1 MEPMRHGLALVV
13 VNMTRFRSSLF
24 QAVLSI
30 VSLILL
36 SSSAL
41 GQFETKGNFAAG
53 QSPFAIAVG
62 DFNHDGKLDLAVANT
77 CCPDGGVAI
86 LLGNG
91 DGTFGPPVN
100 YTAGVAPTSI
110 VAADFNH
117 DGILDLAVANSLS
130 TYVSI
135 FIGNGDGTFQPA
147 TQSPPLDNP
156 TFVAVGDFNG
166 DGVRDLVALC
176 SNDSINVLLGNG
188 DGTFQNPVIT
198 QTSFAVQAIAVGD
211 FNGDGLPDLVTAGE
225 FGADSTVNILLGNGN
240 GTFKDGASYTGETSP
255 VSITVADFR
264 SNGKLDFAV
273 ANLLGGGYMYTGSI
287 GVFLGN
293 GDGTFQTG
301 VNYAT
306 SFPLWVTA
314 APLSGSGKLDLA
326 VAGFASAA
334 RGAPSGVSVLLGNGD
349 GTFQPGAFYPEGKRA
364 VFVAVG
370 DFNGDRKPDLVL
382 ANDNSATVS
391 LLLNTGVAS
400 FSPTTP
406 AVFPVQLVGTTS
418 APQTVK
424 LTNTGTAPLSI
435 ASITVRGPFHLT
447 DNCGKSVA
455 AGATCDLGI
464 TFAPTAAGNT
474 SGLLSFHDSASTKP
488 QVIELSGAGTV
499 MAVSPHSLNFGDQ
512 KVGTKSAPQP
522 VVVTNQG
529 SAAVTINSIKF
540 MDARNNYH
548 QGNNCPAQLSSGS
561 SCTISVTF
569 DPKNTG
575 PQKGMLY
582 VDDNGGGGRQG
593 ISLTG
598 TGD

>member
-1 MEPMRHGLALVV
+1 
-13 VNMTRFRSSLF
+13 MTRFRSSLF

-30 VSLILL
+30 ISLILL
-36 SSSAL
+36 SSCAL
-41 GQFETKGNFAAG
+41 AQFEARGSFVEG
-53 QSPFAIAVG
+53 EYPYAIAVG
-62 DFNHDGKLDLAVANT
+62 DFNHDGRLDLAVAFT

-100 YTAGVAPTSI
+100 YTADVAPTSI
-110 VAADFNH
+110 VAADFNQ

-135 FIGNGDGTFQPA
+135 FMGNGDGTFQPA
-147 TQSPPLDNP
+147 TQIPLTAFP
-156 TFVAVGDFNG
+156 GYVGVGDFNG
-166 DGVRDLVALC
+166 DGIPDLLVVSY
-176 SNDSINVLLGNG
+176 SNPCKCIYVLFGNG
-188 DGTFQNPVIT
+188 DGTFQDPVVT
-198 QTSFAVQAIAVGD
+198 EPSFTVQAVGVGD
-211 FNGDGLPDLVTAGE
+211 FDGDGRLDLATAGE
-225 FGADSTVNILLGNGN
+225 FGSDSTVNILLGNGN
-240 GTFKDGASYTGETSP
+240 GTFRDGASYAGDTSP
-255 VSITVADFR
+255 VSIAVGDFR
-264 SNGKLDFAV
+264 NSGKLDFAV
-273 ANLLGGGYMYTGSI
+273 ANFEGLGI
-287 GVFLGN
+287 GV
-293 GDGTFQTG
+293 
-301 VNYAT
+301 
-306 SFPLWVTA
+306 W
-314 APLSGSGKLDLA
+314 
-326 VAGFASAA
+326 
-334 RGAPSGVSVLLGNGD
+334 LGNGD
-349 GTFQPGAFYPEGKRA
+349 GTFQPGVNYATSFPFWVAAARLNEDDKMDLIAANHAGGASVLAGNGDGTFQPGDFYPEGKQD

-382 ANDNSATVS
+382 ANGDSNTVS
-391 LLLNTGVAS
+391 VLLNTGVVS
-400 FSPTTP
+400 FSPSSPVTF
-406 AVFPVQLVGTTS
+406 AVQLVGTTS
-418 APQTVK
+418 GQQTVK
-424 LTNTGTAPLSI
+424 LTNTGTTALSI

>member
-1 MEPMRHGLALVV
+1 MDV
-13 VNMTRFRSSLF
+13 
-24 QAVLSI
+24 
-30 VSLILL
+30 
-36 SSSAL
+36 
-41 GQFETKGNFAAG
+41 
-53 QSPFAIAVG
+53 
-62 DFNHDGKLDLAVANT
+62 AVAYT

-86 LLGNG
+86 LTGNG
-91 DGTFGPPVN
+91 DGTFRPPVS
-100 YTAGVAPTSI
+100 YAAGIAPVSI

-117 DGILDLAVANSLS
+117 DGNLDLAVANSLS
-130 TYVSI
+130 GYVSI
-135 FIGNGDGTFQPA
+135 LMGNGDGTFQPS

-166 DGVRDLVALC
+166 DGIPDLVALC

-188 DGTFQNPVIT
+188 DGTFQSPVIT

-211 FNGDGLPDLVTAGE
+211 FNGDGKLDLVTAGE
-225 FGADSTVNILLGNGN
+225 FGSDSTVNILLGNGN
-240 GTFKDGASYTGETSP
+240 GTFRDGASYAGDTSP
-255 VSITVADFR
+255 VSIAVADFR
-264 SNGKLDFAV
+264 NNGKLDFAV
-273 ANLLGGGYMYTGSI
+273 ANVLGGGGGYTGSI

-293 GDGTFQTG
+293 GDGTFQPG
-301 VNYAT
+301 VNYQT
-306 SFPLWVTA
+306 SFPFWVTTARLNGGGVDIVA
-314 APLSGSGKLDLA
+314 ANFGSF
-326 VAGFASAA
+326 AGPAGATVFA
-334 RGAPSGVSVLLGNGD
+334 GDGD
-349 GTFQPGAFYPEGKRA
+349 GTFQPGDFYPEGKQVR
-364 VFVAVG
+364 FVAVG

-382 ANDNSATVS
+382 ADYNTTHVTI
-391 LLLNTGVAS
+391 LLNTGVAS
-400 FSPTTP
+400 FSPTSP
-406 AVFPVQLVGTTS
+406 VIFPVQLVGTTS
-418 APQTVK
+418 GPQTVK
-424 LTNTGTAPLSI
+424 LTNTGTTALSI

-488 QVIELSGAGTV
+488 EVIELSGAGTV
-499 MAVSPHSLNFGDQ
+499 MAVSPQSLNFGDQ

-548 QGNNCPAQLSSGS
+548 QANNCPTQLNPGS
-561 SCTISVTF
+561 SCTIGVTF